1 VKPTR
6 SGGEDRLIAHLRRAR
21 DKGKALTFCVL
32 GAGHGGLAMAGHLGV
47 LGYPVHLYNRTPE
60 NLDGVRWHGG
70 IKVDGAVTGFGPVRR
85 ATSDLPAALEGA
97 DVVMV
102 VTPATAHRDLAA
114 SMAPHLREGQL
125 IVLNPGRT
133 FGALELR
140 KVFDDSRRTPD
151 VALAE
156 AQTFLY
162 ASRAVSRWEAHIF
175 RIKNAVPF
183 ATLPSFLIPEALAL
197 VRQPF
202 PQFVA
207 GSNVL
212 ATSLENIGAVFHPA
226 LTILNAGWIEAT
238 HGDFE
243 YYLQGITPSVARLLE
258 RIDDERLAVAG
269 AVGVRSM
276 SAREWLY
283 LSYDSPGAS
292 LFEAIHATGSYRGIK
307 APPGIDHRYIFEDV
321 PMSLVP
327 LASIGA
333 MLGVPTPA
341 IDMIVDLGSILHST
355 DYRAAGRT
363 VESLGLAGLSI
374 RQIRRMVAGAGAS
387 RRNGEPR
394 IRVRTPPPRQR
405 ARTSPPSRRVR
416 PSRRG
421 KGD

>member
-1 VKPTR
+1 MKPR
-6 SGGEDRLIAHLRRAR
+6 RPPARPSARRGADDRLIDHLRQAR
-21 DKGKALTFCVL
+21 DKGKDLAFCVL

-70 IKVDGAVTGFGPVRR
+70 IKVSGAVTGFGPVRL
-85 ATSDLPAALEGA
+85 ATSDLAAALEGT

-114 SMAPHLREGQL
+114 AMAPHLREGQL

-140 KVFDDSRRTPD
+140 KVFDDRGVSPP

-162 ASRAVSRWEAHIF
+162 ASRAISRWEAHIF

-183 ATLPSFLIPEALAL
+183 ATLPSFLIPEALA
-197 VRQPF
+197 VICQAF

-258 RIDDERLAVAG
+258 RIDEERLAVAS
-269 AVGVRSM
+269 AVGVRSI

-283 LSYDSPGAS
+283 LTYDSPGAT
-292 LFEAIHATGSYRGIK
+292 LVDAIRATGSYRGIK

-327 LASIGA
+327 LASLGA

-341 IDMIVDLGSILHST
+341 IRMIVDLASILHT
-355 DYRAAGRT
+355 KDYWASGRT
-363 VESLGLAGLSI
+363 VDSLGLAGMSV
-374 RQIRRMVAGAGAS
+374 RQIRRMVAGA
-387 RRNGEPR
+387 
-394 IRVRTPPPRQR
+394 V
-405 ARTSPPSRRVR
+405 
-416 PSRRG
+416 
-421 KGD
+421 KGG